1 MLKKYLL
8 RIDHPELINSNNK
21 IYFSHG
27 DSRLKFGDQTLVGEF
42 FKNTLNHT
50 IRVAGL

>member
-8 RIDHPELINSNNK
+8 RIDHPELINSNK

-27 DSRLKFGDQTLVGEF
+27 GSRLKFGDQTIVGEF
-42 FKNTLNHT
+42 FKNTQSHT